1 MGRPMLELIHDQR
14 GDEKH
19 RVVCLDRMPHESFY
33 PIIDHAS
40 VIVLPSRSDSFPNAC
55 LEAMARGKLVE
66 GTRGASF
73 EQWIDDRESGF
84 LCEIDDRQSLQSTIE
99 RALTH
104 PDPGAIGERAKARIE
119 T

>member
-1 MGRPMLELIHDQR
+1 LSRTGLG
-14 GDEKH
+14 GDTNFAIAPLAFTHLLQMRKPVAK
-19 RVVCLDRMPHESFY
+19 RSPR
-33 PIIDHAS
+33 

-55 LEAMARGKLVE
+55 LEAMVRGKLVE

-73 EQWIDDRESGF
+73 EQWIDDRESGL